1 MQAHLKSDETET
13 DTDFAKEGKSMEE
26 QGGKEG
32 RERDDE
38 DAFTMK
44 ELQPLPVRKSN
55 EKETKSNQSQN
66 NCTSLLLP
74 SDTKDA
80 EIQLVGGSDENEHNN
95 DGLDEIV
102 EEDGVVEAD
111 QDSNTEKEHREDAKE
126 REFNELELKEVGE
139 NSRVVDIESDIV
151 PSEATGEEEII
162 EIVKEE
168 IVVEEIVEEEIVEIV
183 EEEIVQIV
191 EEEIVEEES
200 EEEDDHQTDILTPA
214 LSLLIFNISM
224 PCVDLYFDAS
234 LIRILFF
241 NNWGCLF
248 VLVCAL
254 ATNFLFTAFAWWR
267 IEPKSQKA
275 WSWIFLVLQIW
286 PQLKA
291 VQVNLSILVETK
303 LRHISGPLV
312 GVEARP

>member
-1 MQAHLKSDETET
+1 M
-13 DTDFAKEGKSMEE
+13 
-26 QGGKEG
+26 
-32 RERDDE
+32 
-38 DAFTMK
+38 
-44 ELQPLPVRKSN
+44 
-55 EKETKSNQSQN
+55 
-66 NCTSLLLP
+66 
-74 SDTKDA
+74 
-80 EIQLVGGSDENEHNN
+80 
-95 DGLDEIV
+95 
-102 EEDGVVEAD
+102 
-111 QDSNTEKEHREDAKE
+111 
-126 REFNELELKEVGE
+126 
-139 NSRVVDIESDIV
+139 VDIESDIV

-183 EEEIVQIV
+183 AEVIVEDDILEEEIVQIV
-191 EEEIVEEES
+191 EEEIVEIDEEES

-224 PCVDLYFDAS
+224 PCVDFYFDAS
-234 LIRILFF
+234 LIHILFF

-254 ATNFLFTAFAWWR
+254 ATNFLFTAVAWWR

>member
-1 MQAHLKSDETET
+1 
-13 DTDFAKEGKSMEE
+13 MEE
-26 QGGKEG
+26 
-32 RERDDE
+32 R
-38 DAFTMK
+38 
-44 ELQPLPVRKSN
+44 QPLSVTKYN
-55 EKETKSNQSQN
+55 KNETKSNQSQN
-66 NCTSLLLP
+66 NCTSLLAL
-74 SDTKDA
+74 SNTKDG
-80 EIQLVGGSDENEHNN
+80 EIQLVGGSDEKEHNN
-95 DGLDEIV
+95 DGPDEIFEV
-102 EEDGVVEAD
+102 DGVVEAD
-111 QDSNTEKEHREDAKE
+111 QDSNTEKEHREDVKE
-126 REFNELELKEVGE
+126 REFNELELKEVSE
-139 NSRVVDIESDIV
+139 NSRVVDLESDIV

-183 EEEIVQIV
+183 EEEID
-191 EEEIVEEES
+191 EEES
-200 EEEDDHQTDILTPA
+200 EEEDGHQTDILTPA

-224 PCVDLYFDAS
+224 PCVDFYFDAS
-234 LIRILFF
+234 LIHILFF